1 MPLHRVGPVPHR
13 LGVRLIAAVGLALL
27 PLAILAYV
35 QASRV
40 QSEAQARSEAAL
52 FGETLMAATP
62 LVERINNARGMVAA
76 LAAAVPAL
84 TDDPDACSALM
95 GRTRAGDPTISF
107 VAYVGAD
114 GISRCNSTGE
124 TRDFSDSPITQDLL
138 LARKPSIGTNRNPM
152 ISGESI
158 LLAAHPVLG
167 PEGQPLGFV
176 AVSIPHRMLDDNDPI
191 GTETDGHVAP
201 LSLITFDATG
211 ELLSARL
218 GLDSAPDRLP
228 RGRPLAIFASSGAIA
243 FSGETMGGERRT
255 FAVVPMIE
263 GQLFV
268 LASWPPEA
276 ATGFVAVDLPLWA
289 FPAAMWFASLLVA
302 WLAAEFQVLRH
313 IRSLRRSIIAF
324 AGGNRAVEPPDLGD
338 APLELRHVGESYER
352 LVESVLHDEA
362 ALEDMVHQREVLL
375 RAVHHRVKN
384 NLQLIA
390 SIMNIQMRKAVSPE
404 AKALIKGLHDRVMS
418 LATVHREL
426 YQTSGQAD
434 VRADELMQMIVAQV
448 LRMGAQPGR
457 EIDVTTDFEP
467 FRLTPDQS
475 VPLSLIL
482 TEALTNVLKHG
493 RPDAGGRL
501 RLSVSLRK
509 TEANRAE
516 LRIANSAP
524 DAPADMPRPGM
535 ESTGMGDQLLQA
547 FTSQLGGTVETS
559 REAGTFK
566 LALTF
571 PLRALAE
578 AEERFLRDED
588 AEATEA

>member
-1 MPLHRVGPVPHR
+1 MPHR

-62 LVERINNARGMVAA
+62 LVERINNARGIVAA

-263 GQLFV
+263 GQLFRSG
-268 LASWPPEA
+268 LMA
-276 ATGFVAVDLPLWA
+276 ARGGDWLHGRR
-289 FPAAMWFASLLVA
+289 PAALGLSGGDVVCQPSGGL
-302 WLAAEFQVLRH
+302 
-313 IRSLRRSIIAF
+313 
-324 AGGNRAVEPPDLGD
+324 AGGGIPGASAHPVA
-338 APLELRHVGESYER
+338 APLDHR
-352 LVESVLHDEA
+352 LCRRQPRGGTA
-362 ALEDMVHQREVLL
+362 
-375 RAVHHRVKN
+375 
-384 NLQLIA
+384 
-390 SIMNIQMRKAVSPE
+390 
-404 AKALIKGLHDRVMS
+404 G
-418 LATVHREL
+418 
-426 YQTSGQAD
+426 
-434 VRADELMQMIVAQV
+434 
-448 LRMGAQPGR
+448 PGR
-457 EIDVTTDFEP
+457 RAAGIAAC
-467 FRLTPDQS
+467 RR
-475 VPLSLIL
+475 IL
-482 TEALTNVLKHG
+482 RTAG
-493 RPDAGGRL
+493 RVGA
-501 RLSVSLRK
+501 
-509 TEANRAE
+509 A
-516 LRIANSAP
+516 
-524 DAPADMPRPGM
+524 
-535 ESTGMGDQLLQA
+535 
-547 FTSQLGGTVETS
+547 
-559 REAGTFK
+559 
-566 LALTF
+566 
-571 PLRALAE
+571 
-578 AEERFLRDED
+578 
-588 AEATEA
+588 